1 MRSFIV
7 ATSIA
12 AVAVGTFIGCSKIG
26 TGIDGSTKDSG
37 IFRDTVVDNQSD
49 AVDYL
54 IVAADVLYDSAI
66 RYRDFRKASGYHVE
80 LTMVSEIVGDAADMA
95 TASARIKS
103 YVRSRYDAR
112 DTKRP
117 MFLLLLGDAQTVW
130 PGDGSGVP
138 TGIWTDPSTS
148 AAVTSDN
155 IYADIDGD
163 DIPDIAVGRI
173 TADSDAEADLVRGKI
188 SSSESTH
195 EIGMWDRRLNIFAS
209 TSGYGD
215 LVDTAIETLVYD
227 ITDAVPYD
235 YDVTMTYARQT
246 SPYVYVP
253 EQFSAEV
260 YHRINEG
267 ALLVAY
273 VGHGSTNGFASL
285 SWNGV
290 SYPIFDTSQLDQ
302 LSVTHKSPILLFVA
316 CSTGAF
322 AGAESVSE
330 RILVQ
335 PNAPVAILSSTAES
349 DPYANA
355 VFIYEVS
362 QVFTAL
368 RSSTVGEAFRLAKQR
383 MLQNN
388 DSVRQTIDSV
398 AGVLDSA
405 TARAA
410 LKRSHLHMYTLFGD
424 PGMAVLYAGSATNV
438 SVNPSTASDGAEL
451 TVTATF
457 PSLASGAEAIVTIES
472 TRKAILG
479 DIADVPTDGDS
490 SRDAVIEKNY
500 ETANDKVVASV
511 TASLTGSTLSTT
523 LKIPSDLPAGRYY
536 IKVFAQDTR
545 SDFIGSTP
553 LTVN

>member
-1 MRSFIV
+1 MI
-7 ATSIA
+7 
-12 AVAVGTFIGCSKIG
+12 
-26 TGIDGSTKDSG
+26 
-37 IFRDTVVDNQSD
+37 
-49 AVDYL
+49 
-54 IVAADVLYDSAI
+54 
-66 RYRDFRKASGYHVE
+66 
-80 LTMVSEIVGDAADMA
+80 
-95 TASARIKS
+95 
-103 YVRSRYDAR
+103 
-112 DTKRP
+112 
-117 MFLLLLGDAQTVW
+117 
-130 PGDGSGVP
+130 
-138 TGIWTDPSTS
+138 
-148 AAVTSDN
+148 
-155 IYADIDGD
+155 
-163 DIPDIAVGRI
+163 
-173 TADSDAEADLVRGKI
+173 
-188 SSSESTH
+188 
-195 EIGMWDRRLNIFAS
+195 
-209 TSGYGD
+209 
-215 LVDTAIETLVYD
+215 
-227 ITDAVPYD
+227 
-235 YDVTMTYARQT
+235 YARQT

-253 EQFSAEV
+253 EQFSDEV

-267 ALLVAY
+267 SLLVAY

-335 PNAPVAILSSTAES
+335 PNAPVAIFSSTEES

-424 PGMAVLYAGSATNV
+424 PGMAVLYAGNATTV
-438 SVNPSTASDGAEL
+438 SVNPSTASNGAEL

-457 PSLASGAEAIVTIES
+457 PSLASGAEAIVALES

-479 DIADVPTDGDS
+479 DIANVPTDGDS
-490 SRDAVIEKNY
+490 GRDAVIEKNY

-511 TASLTGSTLSTT
+511 TASLTGSSLSTT